1 VPLAAAFWVRC
12 SMRTNAWKGRFS
24 VKLSK
29 AIVSLVFIAASI
41 GSSAQ
46 TFSERNPEYVL
57 QRGDVLDVRYRYTP
71 EFDQVVTVRPDGWAT
86 LLNIDTIVAAG
97 MTLSKFKETVVTLSS
112 KLLVNPE
119 VTVLLKEFEK
129 PHVFV
134 EGEVANPGRVDI
146 RSDIT
151 ILDAIALA
159 GGFKTTS
166 AKSKVLL
173 LQHNENGEPTK
184 TTVLDLNK
192 LINDKLTGE
201 ITQVHPGDVIYVT
214 QNNLSKI
221 ERLAHL
227 GQFGAIYNPIH

>member
-1 VPLAAAFWVRC
+1 ML
-12 SMRTNAWKGRFS
+12 T
-24 VKLSK
+24 
-29 AIVSLVFIAASI
+29 
-41 GSSAQ
+41 
-46 TFSERNPEYVL
+46 ERNPEYVL
-57 QRGDVLDVRYRYTP
+57 QRGDVLDIHYRYTP
-71 EFDQVVTVRPDGWAT
+71 EFDQVVTVRPDDRAT
-86 LLNIDTIVAAG
+86 LLNLDTIVTAG
-97 MTLSKFKETVVTLSS
+97 MTVSQFKEKVVALSS
-112 KLLVNPE
+112 RLLVKPE
-119 VTVLLKEFEK
+119 ITVFLKEFEK

-146 RSDIT
+146 RSDISV
-151 ILDAIALA
+151 LDAIALA

-173 LQHNENGEPTK
+173 LHRFGNGDQAK

-192 LINDKLTGE
+192 LINDKTME
-201 ITQVHPGDVIYVT
+201 EAVQIHSGDVIYVT

>member
-1 VPLAAAFWVRC
+1 
-12 SMRTNAWKGRFS
+12 MRTNAWKGGCS
-24 VKLSK
+24 MKLYK
-29 AIVSLVFIAASI
+29 AIMPLLLLAASV
-41 GSSAQ
+41 GLLAQ
-46 TFSERNPEYVL
+46 KLSERNPEYVL
-57 QRGDVLDVRYRYTP
+57 QRGDVVDIRYRYTP
-71 EFDQVVTVRPDGWAT
+71 EFDQVVTIRPDDRAT
-86 LLNIDTIVAAG
+86 LMNLDTIVTSG
-97 MTLSKFKETVVTLSS
+97 MTLSQFKEKVVTLSS

-119 VTVLLKEFEK
+119 VTVFLKEFEK

-134 EGEVANPGRVDI
+134 EGEVTNPGRVEI
-146 RSDIT
+146 RSDISV
-151 ILDAIALA
+151 LDAIALA

-173 LQHNENGEPTK
+173 MRRFGNGDQAK

-192 LINDKLTGE
+192 LINDKTMEEAIL
-201 ITQVHPGDVIYVT
+201 VHPGDVIYVT

>member
-1 VPLAAAFWVRC
+1 
-12 SMRTNAWKGRFS
+12 M
-24 VKLSK
+24 KLLKVLMLFLLMMTS
-29 AIVSLVFIAASI
+29 ISSL
-41 GSSAQ
+41 AQ

-57 QRGDVLDVRYRYTP
+57 QRGDVLDIRYRYTP
-71 EFDQVVTVRPDGWAT
+71 EFDQIVTVRPDDRVT
-86 LLNIDTIVAAG
+86 LLNMDTIVTAG
-97 MTLSKFKETVVTLSS
+97 MTVSQFKEKVITLSS

-119 VTVLLKEFEK
+119 ITVFLKEFEK

-134 EGEVANPGRVDI
+134 EGEVTTPGRVEI
-146 RSDIT
+146 RSDISV
-151 ILDAIALA
+151 LDAIALA

-173 LQHNENGEPTK
+173 LHHLPNGDQTT

-192 LINDKLTGE
+192 LINNKTME
-201 ITQVHPGDVIYVT
+201 EAVVVHSGDVIYVT